1 MKYNTLCA
9 IFFSKLFGILSDRYP
24 KLISIVGIVGKVFL
38 FCLICVIIVV
48 LVIKCKE
55 SFRKRQGLFW
65 LLYLMVASCIRRI
78 KQWLERIKQWLKSFK
93 HQEEERL
100 VIREIYNSLSPEE
113 KGNLKQEFIRSVLK
127 DDPSLYK
134 RHINDNKIKF
144 KNDNKIS
151 ELFYDEFLRDKLGE

>member
-1 MKYNTLCA
+1 MKYLYIPIVSYLN
-9 IFFSKLFGILSDRYP
+9 RHYP
-24 KLISIVGIVGKVFL
+24 ISPIAVKVFYL
-38 FCLICVIIVV
+38 CLLCFIVV
-48 LVIKCKE
+48 GVVIWCKE

-78 KQWLERIKQWLKSFK
+78 KQWLESFK
-93 HQEEERL
+93 QQEEERL

-134 RHINDNKIKF
+134 RF

>member
-1 MKYNTLCA
+1 
-9 IFFSKLFGILSDRYP
+9 
-24 KLISIVGIVGKVFL
+24 
-38 FCLICVIIVV
+38 
-48 LVIKCKE
+48 
-55 SFRKRQGLFW
+55 
-65 LLYLMVASCIRRI
+65 MVASCIRRI
-78 KQWLERIKQWLKSFK
+78 KQWLERIKQWLESFK

-134 RHINDNKIKF
+134 RYKNDNKISF

>member
-1 MKYNTLCA
+1 MKYIIYYL
-9 IFFSKLFGILSDRYP
+9 SKRLYIPIAYFLDRHYP
-24 KLISIVGIVGKVFL
+24 IISSIAVKVFYL
-38 FCLICVIIVV
+38 CLLCFIVV
-48 LVIKCKE
+48 GVAIQCKE

-78 KQWLERIKQWLKSFK
+78 KQWLESFK
-93 HQEEERL
+93 EKEEKRL

-113 KGNLKQEFIRSVLK
+113 RVNLKQEFIRTVLK

-134 RHINDNKIKF
+134 RHINDNKISF

>member
-1 MKYNTLCA
+1 MKYIYIPVA
-9 IFFSKLFGILSDRYP
+9 SFLSHHYP
-24 KLISIVGIVGKVFL
+24 KAISIAGKVFF

-48 LVIKCKE
+48 LVIRCKE

-78 KQWLERIKQWLKSFK
+78 KEWLERIKQCLESFK
-93 HQEEERL
+93 QQEEEKL

-113 KGNLKQEFIRSVLK
+113 KGNLKQEFIMSVLK

-134 RHINDNKIKF
+134 RYKNDNKIIF
-144 KNDNKIS
+144 INDNKIS